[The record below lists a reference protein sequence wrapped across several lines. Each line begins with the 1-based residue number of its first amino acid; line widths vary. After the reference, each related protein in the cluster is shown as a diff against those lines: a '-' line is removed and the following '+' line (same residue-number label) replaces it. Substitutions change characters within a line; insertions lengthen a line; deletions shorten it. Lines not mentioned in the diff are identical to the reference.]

1 METCLWLLTSIMK
14 NDLCPSLEVAEASAP
29 VHAVVEYKYNLYS
42 NQSTPG
48 AVSNIAQVVLSIS
61 GP

>member
-29 VHAVVEYKYNLYS
+29 VHAVVECS

-48 AVSNIAQVVLSIS
+48 ALTNIAQVVLSIS